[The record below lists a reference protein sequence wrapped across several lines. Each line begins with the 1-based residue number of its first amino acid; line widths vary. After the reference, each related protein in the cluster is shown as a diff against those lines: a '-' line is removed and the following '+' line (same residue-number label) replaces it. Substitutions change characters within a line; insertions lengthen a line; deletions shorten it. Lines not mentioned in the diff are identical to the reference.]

1 MTGRKPGLL
10 FEPSFKVFLFVEIG
24 IRSQA
29 PASLLPPGY
38 FIYYLFIWTYKR
50 LLEIIN
56 HPGAIFVS
64 QLILAPGG
72 I

>member
-1 MTGRKPGLL
+1 
-10 FEPSFKVFLFVEIG
+10 VEIG

-64 QLILAPGG
+64 QLIHAPGG

>member
-38 FIYYLFIWTYKR
+38 FIWTYKR